1 VVRVSLR
8 WLEEYVTVDV
18 PVEKLVELLDMS
30 GTKVEAVLKPER
42 SIGGVSVAEVVKIDP
57 HPDAEK
63 LTLVEVKTSED
74 DSQTVVCG
82 ASNFSVGD
90 KVPLANVG
98 ATLPE
103 MEVSERRIRG
113 VVSKGM
119 LCSAA
124 ELGVSEDHSGI
135 LVLASDAS
143 LGDDVVKVLGLDDTT
158 LELEITPNR
167 PDCMSMVGV
176 AREVAALLSNEL
188 KVPDP
193 SLTASEEVASPVEV
207 DIDDTRG
214 CPRYLA
220 RYIEGVQVG
229 SSPSWMASRLV
240 RAGMRPISNVVD
252 VTNYVL
258 LELGHPLH
266 AFDAARVHK
275 QHIVVRRA
283 KRGERLSTLDERERL
298 LHEDDLLIA
307 DARKALAIAGV
318 IGGTDSEVSD
328 DTTDVILESAYFDPA
343 SIAFTARRH
352 IVRTEASAR
361 FERGMDPEMVP
372 VAAARA
378 AQLMSEIA
386 GGAVAARE
394 TDVYPAPVERPRLT
408 LRPDRTTS
416 VLGTSI
422 GAESQVALLRSIQ
435 VDARPADGVIEV
447 DVPSFRPDLKREED
461 LIEEVARLAGFEHLP
476 STLPPGKLGGLE
488 RDQAAE
494 RHIRRVL
501 VGLGLYEA
509 WTSSFMSPRDLDA
522 LEVEGHRPATPLARL
537 ANPVSED
544 ESCLRT
550 TLLPGLLRSAARNL
564 AHHVA
569 GAALFE
575 IARVYEPSD
584 ATLPREALVLGAV
597 FAGSR
602 RRQSWRGDATPWDFF
617 AVKGIVEAM
626 FASLGLSPPSFAA
639 ATGAPF
645 HPTRAATLGSH
656 QATLG
661 AMGEIHPRVC
671 ERWNVPEGT
680 VAFEIALAPVL
691 AALPERAKVAELPRF
706 PGVYLDL
713 AVVVNESVRADEIS
727 SIIEESGAPEVVDVR
742 LFDLYRGEQ
751 VPAGKKSL
759 AYALELRVADRTLT
773 DAEAAEVRDRI
784 VKVLSERTGAALR

>member
-1 VVRVSLR
+1 VRVGLR
-8 WLEEYVTVDV
+8 WLEEYVNVDV
-18 PVEKLVELLDMS
+18 PVEKLVELLDLS
-30 GTKVEAVLKPER
+30 GTKVEVLRRPER
-42 SIGGVSVAEVVKIDP
+42 SIDGVSVAEVLEILP

-63 LTLVEVKTSED
+63 LSLVEVKTSED
-74 DSQTVVCG
+74 NSQVVVCG
-82 ASNFSVGD
+82 ASNFEVGD

-98 ATLPE
+98 ATLPD
-103 MEVSERRIRG
+103 MEVTERRIRG

-135 LVLASDAS
+135 LVLSSDAS
-143 LGDDVVKVLGLDDTT
+143 LGDDVVKVLGLDDTM

-176 AREVAALLSNEL
+176 AREVAALLGNAL
-188 KVPDP
+188 KLPDP
-193 SLTASEEVASPVEV
+193 SLAASEEVASPVEV
-207 DIDDTRG
+207 DIDDARG

-220 RYIEGVQVG
+220 RYIEGVRVG
-229 SSPSWMASRLV
+229 SSPSWMSARLV
-240 RAGMRPISNVVD
+240 GAGMRPISNIVD

-266 AFDAARVHK
+266 AFDAAEVHK
-275 QHIVVRRA
+275 QRIVVRRA
-283 KRGERLSTLDERERL
+283 KRGERLDTLDEQERR

-307 DARKALAIAGV
+307 DGRKALAIAGV

-328 DTTDVILESAYFDPA
+328 ETSDVILESAYFDPA

-352 IVRTEASAR
+352 VVRTEASAR

-378 AQLMSEIA
+378 AQLMTELA
-386 GGAVAARE
+386 GGAVAAKE

-408 LRPDRTTS
+408 LRPERTTS
-416 VLGTSI
+416 VLGASI
-422 GAESQVALLRSIQ
+422 GDENQVALLRSIQ
-435 VDARPADGVIEV
+435 LEARRTDTVIEV

-461 LIEEVARLAGFEHLP
+461 LIEEVARLAGFERLP

-488 RDQAAE
+488 RAQAAE
-494 RHIRRVL
+494 RHVRRVL

-509 WTSSFMSPRDLDA
+509 WTSSFIAPRDLEA
-522 LEVEGHRPATPLARL
+522 LELDGQRLATPLVRL

-550 TLLPGLLRSAARNL
+550 TLLPGLLRSVARNM
-564 AHHVA
+564 AHRVP

-575 IARVYEPSD
+575 VARVYEPSD
-584 ATLPREALVLGAV
+584 EKLPQEALVLGAV

-602 RRQSWRGDATPWDFF
+602 RQQSWRSEAQQWDFF
-617 AVKGIVEAM
+617 TVKGIVEAT
-626 FASLGLSPPSFAA
+626 FARMSLPAPAFTA

-645 HPTRAATLGSH
+645 HPTRAATLRSKE
-656 QATLG
+656 ATLG

-671 ERWNVPEGT
+671 ARWEVPEGT
-680 VAFEIALAPVL
+680 VAFEIALAPML

-713 AVVVNESVRADEIS
+713 AVVVDESVSAEEIS
-727 SIIEESGAPEVVDVR
+727 SVIEEAGAPEVVDVR

-751 VPAGKKSL
+751 VAAGKKSL
-759 AYALELRVADRTLT
+759 AYALQLRVADRTLT

-784 VKVLSERTGAALR
+784 VKVLTERTGAELRT

>member
-1 VVRVSLR
+1 VRVSLR
-8 WLEEYVTVDV
+8 WLEEYVNVDV
-18 PVEKLVELLDMS
+18 PVEKLAELLNMS
-30 GTKVEAVLKPER
+30 GTKVEALRKPER
-42 SIGGVSVAEVVKIDP
+42 SMDGVSVAEVLKITP

-63 LTLVEVKTSED
+63 LSLVEVKTSED
-74 DSQTVVCG
+74 DSQVVVCG
-82 ASNFSVGD
+82 ASNFEVGD

-98 ATLPE
+98 ATLPDL
-103 MEVSERRIRG
+103 EVTERRIRG
-113 VVSKGM
+113 VMSKGM

-124 ELGVSEDHSGI
+124 ELGVSDDHSGI
-135 LVLASDAS
+135 LVLSSDAS

-167 PDCMSMVGV
+167 PDSMSMVGV

-188 KVPDP
+188 MLPDA
-193 SLTASEEVASPVEV
+193 SLAAAEEVASPVEV

-220 RYIEGVQVG
+220 RYIEGVRVA
-229 SSPSWMASRLV
+229 SSPSWMAARLV

-266 AFDAARVHK
+266 AFDAAKVHK
-275 QHIVVRRA
+275 QRIVVRRA
-283 KRGERLSTLDERERL
+283 KRGERLATLDEQERR

-307 DARKALAIAGV
+307 DGRKALAIAGV
-318 IGGTDSEVSD
+318 IGGTDSEVLD
-328 DTTDVILESAYFDPA
+328 DTTDVILESAYFDP
-343 SIAFTARRH
+343 STIAFTARRH
-352 IVRTEASAR
+352 VVRTEASAR

-378 AQLMSEIA
+378 AQLMTELA
-386 GGAVAARE
+386 GGTVAARE
-394 TDVYPAPVERPRLT
+394 TDVYPAPVERPFLK
-408 LRPDRTTS
+408 LRPDRTAS

-422 GAESQVALLRSIQ
+422 GSENQVALLRSIQ
-435 VDARPADGVIEV
+435 LDARRTDSVIEV

-488 RDQAAE
+488 RTQAAE
-494 RHIRRVL
+494 RHMRRVL
-501 VGLGLYEA
+501 AGLGLYEA
-509 WTSSFMSPRDLDA
+509 WTSSFIAPRDLDA
-522 LEVEGHRPATPLARL
+522 LELDGQHLATPLVRL

-550 TLLPGLLRSAARNL
+550 TLLPGLLRSTARNV
-564 AHHVA
+564 AHHVP
-569 GAALFE
+569 GVALFE
-575 IARVYEPSD
+575 IARVYDPSD
-584 ATLPREALVLGAV
+584 EKLPQEALVLGAV

-602 RRQSWRGDATPWDFF
+602 LQQSWRAETRPWDFF

-626 FASLGLSPPSFAA
+626 FAGMGLPAPAFAA

-645 HPTRAATLGSH
+645 HPTRAATLGSRE
-656 QATLG
+656 ATLG
-661 AMGEIHPRVC
+661 AIGEIHPRVC
-671 ERWNVPEGT
+671 ERWDVPEGT

-713 AVVVNESVRADEIS
+713 AVVVDGSVKADEVS
-727 SIIEESGAPEVVDVR
+727 SVIEEAGAPELVDVR
-742 LFDLYRGEQ
+742 LFDVYRGEQ

-773 DAEAAEVRDRI
+773 DAEAGEVRDRI
-784 VKVLSERTGAALR
+784 VKVLTDRTGAEPRA